1 MAATYIS
8 THLKRNEIGWATQP
22 IQTTEKIQP
31 LFNLHCRAKFSK
43 ELRIGFI
50 LAVKKGKKK
59 KRKFETMTLFLGG
72 WLVTSGNLE
81 RIPVSSEQP
90 LNSRITSPDKSD
102 EIASKFLLS
111 LFGKWLVAGGY
122 LINLPSTGRHVRKL
136 FTWWKWINI
145 LEEPNF
151 LSIQTCYCCVWSY
164 SMHIFNILII
174 QSKAREINKL

>member
-1 MAATYIS
+1 MGHTAHSDNRENS
-8 THLKRNEIGWATQP
+8 TT
-22 IQTTEKIQP
+22 
-31 LFNLHCRAKFSK
+31 LHRRAKFRK

-59 KRKFETMTLFLGG
+59 IENLRLWRYVLGG

-111 LFGKWLVAGGY
+111 LFGKWLVVGGY

-151 LSIQTCYCCVWSY
+151 LSIQTCYCFVTVCDHTACTY
-164 SMHIFNILII
+164 LTY
-174 QSKAREINKL
+174 

>member
-1 MAATYIS
+1 MGHTAHSDNRENS
-8 THLKRNEIGWATQP
+8 TTHQSSSSCQVQQG
-22 IQTTEKIQP
+22 
-31 LFNLHCRAKFSK
+31 AKNRFHSCS
-43 ELRIGFI
+43 E
-50 LAVKKGKKK
+50 KGKKK
-59 KRKFETMTLFLGG
+59 IENLRLWRYVLGG

-136 FTWWKWINI
+136 FTRWKWINI